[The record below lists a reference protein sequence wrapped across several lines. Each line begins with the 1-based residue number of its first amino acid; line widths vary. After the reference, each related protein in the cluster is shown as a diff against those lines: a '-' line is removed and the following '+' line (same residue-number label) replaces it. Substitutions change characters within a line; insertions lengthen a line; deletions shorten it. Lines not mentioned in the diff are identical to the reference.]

1 MRTTFH
7 PACALLHQILPLL
20 LAGAINL
27 PATPAHSQIVG
38 KRIETPKSA
47 RLKTLSIRES
57 TLSSIVTKASATYRK
72 EAGSQSFLLESS
84 EGEPVVEWKIGGE
97 VHPLPE
103 GAPAPAR
110 IVEKRVKLIPHEDKV
125 FLKIETLAKGAPE
138 RVEEEVRFSGTY
150 EATVLEGSLQDDQ
163 NGGKRK
169 VRIAAADHERYLK
182 DVQKAFFSATML
194 DKHGESFRKQLT
206 GLLEQK
212 VVDPGTSPASE
223 IEMARVLLGIVKAH
237 PETFVV
243 TVIPSFE
250 SDPEIFEIEGE
261 LMRSTTE
268 TQKTTL
274 RFDAKLPAV
283 MRGATLGKGVQP
295 LW

>member
-1 MRTTFH
+1 MRATFT
-7 PACALLHQILPLL
+7 PASILLYRILPFLL
-20 LAGAINL
+20 GVAAIL
-27 PATPAHSQIVG
+27 PAATAQAQIVG
-38 KRIETPKSA
+38 KRIEAPKSA

-57 TLSSIVTKASATYRK
+57 TLSMVVTKASATYRK

-84 EGEPVVEWKIGGE
+84 EGEPVVEWKIGDE

-103 GAPAPAR
+103 GAPAPGR
-110 IVEKRVKLIPHEDKV
+110 VVEKRVKLIPHEDKA
-125 FLKIETLAKGAPE
+125 FLKIETLAKGAPD
-138 RVEEEVRFSGTY
+138 RAEEEVRFSGTY
-150 EATVLEGSLQDDQ
+150 EATVLEGSFQADQ
-163 NGGKRK
+163 NGGKRI

-182 DVQKAFFSATML
+182 DMQKAFFGEAIL
-194 DKHGESFRKQLT
+194 AKHADSFRRQLT

-212 VVDPGTSPASE
+212 VTDPGAAPASE

-243 TVIPSFE
+243 MVNPSYE
-250 SDPEIFEIEGE
+250 ADPEIFEIEGE

-283 MRGATLGKGVQP
+283 MRGAP
-295 LW
+295 